1 MRGLIRQIG
10 TLLCC
15 TMCLLSACSK
25 PDIQKIEDKSSAEN
39 QKEVE
44 KVFENEGRV
53 EKQGEIEKVI
63 ENESAVENP
72 EEVEETFDLDAFYQ
86 SSTLQ
91 EYKDVRSL
99 EESYSKEQAQSDNCF
114 VIGAM
119 VHNDY
124 LYDEFMTHV
133 QDGEDA
139 FIRVVQYNAE
149 GAVIIDDILY
159 DSNKVYL
166 VHDGTRDRFADV
178 NDRSITFNRFDNI
191 AQYNYNDRLYWIA
204 FNGEISDVNFES
216 TNTFIITLI
225 N

>member
-1 MRGLIRQIG
+1 MRQISI
-10 TLLCC
+10 LLCC

-25 PDIQKIEDKSSAEN
+25 PDIQKMEDESTVEN
-39 QKEVE
+39 QEEVE
-44 KVFENEGRV
+44 KVTENKRNIENQEEIKEVTEDESAAGNQEDV
-53 EKQGEIEKVI
+53 EKA
-63 ENESAVENP
+63 S
-72 EEVEETFDLDAFYQ
+72 DLDAFYQ
-86 SSTLQ
+86 SPTLQ
-91 EYKDVRSL
+91 EYQDIRNL
-99 EESYSKEQAQSDNCF
+99 EESYSREQAQADNCF

-139 FIRVVQYNAE
+139 FIRVVQYNVE
-149 GAVIIDDILY
+149 GDVIIDDILY

-178 NDRSITFNRFDNI
+178 DDRSITFNRFDNI